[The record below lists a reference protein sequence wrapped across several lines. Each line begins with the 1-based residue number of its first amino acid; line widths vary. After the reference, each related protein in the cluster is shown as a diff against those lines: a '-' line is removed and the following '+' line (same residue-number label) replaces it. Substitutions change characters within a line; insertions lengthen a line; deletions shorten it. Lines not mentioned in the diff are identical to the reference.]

1 MKKRETNV
9 FHKNKIVTIIVNT
22 KTVNINDNNIDEVID
37 FNVNTTTPFPHS
49 KLFLNNSL
57 EERNVVN
64 ILCLNCCGLQKR
76 LNYPEFYELIS
87 KYDILCL
94 VESKSDDLDFFN
106 IPGYEVKM
114 KNREKVAKGKNQEI

>member
-1 MKKRETNV
+1 MV
-9 FHKNKIVTIIVNT
+9 
-22 KTVNINDNNIDEVID
+22 
-37 FNVNTTTPFPHS
+37 
-49 KLFLNNSL
+49 LNNSL

-87 KYDILCL
+87 KYDILCFK
-94 VESKSDDLDFFN
+94 ESKSDDLDFFD

-114 KNREKVAKGKNQEI
+114 KNRKKVAKGKYQKN